1 MEGPAMRKLFRIQT
15 DLFVTPTRPVELTG
29 AERQKAIVLLRA
41 LLTEALITRA
51 GNPAT
56 YSKKKEAVDE

>member
-15 DLFVTPTRPVELTG
+15 DLFVTPSRPAELIG
-29 AERQKAIVLLRA
+29 AERQKAVALLRA

-51 GNPAT
+51 GGPAT
-56 YSKKKEAVDE
+56 SSKKKEAVDD

>member
-29 AERQKAIVLLRA
+29 AEHQKAVALLRA

-51 GNPAT
+51 SDPAT
-56 YSKKKEAVDE
+56 SKEKEAVGE